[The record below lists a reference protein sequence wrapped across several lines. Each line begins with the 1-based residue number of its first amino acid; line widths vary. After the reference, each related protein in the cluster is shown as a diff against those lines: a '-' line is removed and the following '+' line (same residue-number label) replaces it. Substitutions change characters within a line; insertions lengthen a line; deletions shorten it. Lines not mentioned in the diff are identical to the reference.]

1 MGSVYE
7 KAKRIF
13 DAHYIVEKLTA
24 DDQNRTLIKQF
35 DGGEYGVNLAAQLV
49 MNGWREMEEGDSA
62 YYLIKDKSSHKIA
75 AYFSLKAGLLYESN
89 DYEHLESTEREFV
102 DLLIAAMEEKD
113 NQLLQDYKAS
123 GYYSIEKYDTLY
135 HKAEDII
142 EARENH
148 KNTGSINVKRTFS
161 AVEIQNLCRNFDY
174 NPPQDIDA
182 PIGLQTF
189 WFAAVPRILE
199 VSDIIGCK
207 YAYLFAAD
215 KDYRLSS
222 VDRYSLIEYYKNSF
236 LFNGMID
243 DALAVIRPKYD
254 EFCYEMYCEISELR
268 NNRYV
273 VWDRYAD
280 QY

>member
-49 MNGWREMEEGDSA
+49 KNGWRDMEEGDSA

-75 AYFSLKAGLLYESN
+75 SYFSLKAGLL
-89 DYEHLESTEREFV
+89 
-102 DLLIAAMEEKD
+102 
-113 NQLLQDYKAS
+113 
-123 GYYSIEKYDTLY
+123 
-135 HKAEDII
+135 
-142 EARENH
+142 
-148 KNTGSINVKRTFS
+148 
-161 AVEIQNLCRNFDY
+161 
-174 NPPQDIDA
+174 
-182 PIGLQTF
+182 

-243 DALAVIRPKYD
+243 YALAVIRPQYD